1 MKINATYKEIKL
13 DIDVQPEEIKEFL
26 VHERWLIENQK
37 LVRDFT
43 YDQLTFLKM
52 IVEYLN
58 KKVKNDQGTH

>member
-43 YDQLTFLKM
+43 FDQLSFLKM

-58 KKVKNDQGTH
+58 KKVKNDQGTY